1 MLINCPVPFGR
12 GSACSQFSPTP
23 RASCYGLAHR
33 NPGPMAALP
42 PPLDAITDHARGD
55 DLAKLVHTLAFAAF
69 DERRPALSEGLG
81 EAMDRAGLAAADME
95 TRAGHVG
102 GALEAGLSARAESRA
117 LLGALLARGV
127 ALSPPDGLSGELHVA
142 EALVWLATF
151 AGADALPFLDA
162 AWPGRADAFW
172 RAIADVI
179 ERADDGALPALGRA
193 GAIVGAAGLAQ
204 CASPAAAAIA
214 RTLAA
219 KVKDPAVRGVL
230 AGPSGGPGA
239 PAPGLEPPSS
249 GLSGEGSIVGETAPG
264 PHGPVAFTLLAVTGL
279 LFVARAARLAGR
291 FIIRYRSPAELR
303 VEDTGVTVKQRTEL
317 LGRTVRERETHI
329 PRGSLLLVR
338 REIRYP
344 RLPLYAGLFALAL
357 GSYFGISV
365 FVDGVRSGS
374 PDLLG
379 LGALLFAVGVALDFA
394 LAHVLPATRGRCRVL
409 VVPRKGRAVAVTNLD
424 PALADAA
431 LRKLRA
437 A

>member
-1 MLINCPVPFGR
+1 
-12 GSACSQFSPTP
+12 
-23 RASCYGLAHR
+23 
-33 NPGPMAALP
+33 MAALP
-42 PPLDAITDHARGD
+42 PPLDAITEHPRGD
-55 DLAKLVHTLAFAAF
+55 DLARLVHTLAFAAF

-81 EAMDRAGLAAADME
+81 EGMDRLGLAPADME

-102 GALEAGLSARAESRA
+102 GALEAGLASRAEGRA

-142 EALVWLATF
+142 EALVWLGTF

-179 ERADDGALPALGRA
+179 ERADDGGLPAIGRA
-193 GAIVGAAGLAQ
+193 GAIVAASGLAQ
-204 CASPAAAAIA
+204 STSAAAASITRA
-214 RTLAA
+214 LAA
-219 KVKDPAVRGVL
+219 KVKDVAVRGL
-230 AGPSGGPGA
+230 LSGPAASAPSGASPGA
-239 PAPGLEPPSS
+239 PAPVLPPDGS
-249 GLSGEGSIVGETAPG
+249 LAGEMAPG

-291 FIIRYRSPAELR
+291 FIIRYRAPAELR
-303 VEDTGVTVKQRTEL
+303 VEENGVTVKHRTEL

-365 FVDGVRSGS
+365 FVDGVRAGS

-379 LGALLFAVGVALDFA
+379 LGALFFAIGVALDFA
-394 LAHVLPATRGRCRVL
+394 LGHLLPATRGRCRIL
-409 VVPRKGRAVAVTNLD
+409 LVPRKGRAVAVTDLD